1 MEKLWAPWRAEYVQG
16 GGGGRECIFC
26 SALAANDDR
35 ARLVLVREPLAFALL
50 NAYPYAPGHVMVAVT
65 RHVGLYEA
73 LSDDELRAS
82 GQLTQRGILALKAAF
97 SPDGFNLGIN
107 QGRVAGAGVE
117 GHLHLHIVPRWNG
130 DANFMP
136 VIGGVKVISQDP
148 RSTYE
153 TLLPHFR

>member
-1 MEKLWAPWRAEYVQG
+1 MEKLWAPWRAEYVQS

-26 SALAANDDR
+26 SALAASDDR
-35 ARLVLVREPLAFALL
+35 AGLVLVREPLAFALL

-73 LSDDELRAS
+73 LSADELRAS
-82 GQLTQRGILALKAAF
+82 GELTQRGILALRAAF

-117 GHLHLHIVPRWNG
+117 GHLHLHIVPRWSG

-153 TLLPHFR
+153 ALLPHFR